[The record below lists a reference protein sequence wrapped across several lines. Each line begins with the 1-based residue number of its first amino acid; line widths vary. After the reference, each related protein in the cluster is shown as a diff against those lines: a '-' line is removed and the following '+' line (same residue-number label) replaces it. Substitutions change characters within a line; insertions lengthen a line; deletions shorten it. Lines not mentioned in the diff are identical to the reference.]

1 MITGAIPIYIGSG
14 DIGDH
19 FNEKAFISV
28 ARFSSLEKVMERII
42 YLDQNDTAYAE
53 MLDEPWL
60 PGNKQSMWMPHNNT
74 GSYLHQQLAAL
85 RDVLLHPDY
94 EQRLRDA
101 MPKWSKETQGWK
113 DNK

>member
-101 MPKWSKETQGWK
+101 MPTWSKETQGWK